1 MKYKRQKNKYIS
13 NCTEARKKRRN
24 TALQK
29 RSAAIAVLLV
39 ISFALTRIG
48 ILQNPSELGGAF
60 PKGIENIIQGEGG
73 GFIKSLGDSISDFC
87 FRYLRGSKNADK
99 ASVRA
104 KDNDS
109 DAETFADSPASLDG
123 AEISASKDSPDA
135 KSSAEPPMAEFM
147 PIMPCMG
154 EISSDFGA
162 RVHPVSGEESFHN
175 GIDIAGDEGSEIYAC
190 ESGKVIFAGFNE
202 FSGNHIKIEH
212 TDGYISSYSHLSR
225 IDTEVGEEV
234 QRGAFIGLTGSTGI
248 ATGPHL
254 HFEITKNGEVQ
265 SPLSLIKR

>member
-1 MKYKRQKNKYIS
+1 MKYKRQTRKYIS

-29 RSAAIAVLLV
+29 RSVAIAMLLI

-48 ILQNPSELGGAF
+48 ILQKPSELGGAL
-60 PKGIENIIQGEGG
+60 PKWIKNTALSEGG
-73 GFIKSLGDSISDFC
+73 GFIKSLGESISDFC

-109 DAETFADSPASLDG
+109 DTQIFADSSESADS
-123 AEISASKDSPDA
+123 AEISASIAPPEA
-135 KSSAEPPMAEFM
+135 NISAEPPIGQFM

-202 FSGNHIKIEH
+202 YSGNHIKIEH
-212 TDGYISSYSHLSR
+212 TDGYVSSYSHLSR